1 VTTAAPGREAQE
13 VAQTLSDVRALVH
26 AGCFKSAAQRVGE
39 LRLHLEQHLAA
50 VGRLAPIYLSRTGDP
65 GGLCLQLAAVDDE
78 IPKSLQ
84 GAFDAITHWE
94 PTEALA
100 QLDVLAAQLEGHQ
113 AAEQRML
120 HPTLEDL
127 VPEDVDWSQLH
138 LQLLHARRGS

>member
-1 VTTAAPGREAQE
+1 MSATAGRETQE
-13 VAQTLSDVRALVH
+13 LAQTLADVRALVQ
-26 AGCFKSAAQRVGE
+26 AGCFRSAAQRVGE
-39 LRLHLEQHLAA
+39 LRLHLEQHLAV

-65 GGLCLQLAAVDDE
+65 GGLCLRLAAAHQE

-84 GAFDAITHWE
+84 GAFDAITHWA

-100 QLDVLAAQLEGHQ
+100 QLDALAAQLEGHQ

-127 VPEDVDWSQLH
+127 VPDDVDWSQLH